1 MPTPCRGGF
10 AGRIVLRLFNK
21 CLRRSSSA
29 AGGRLRL
36 GMLLLSAVLV
46 GRAAPAEAAETYRGS
61 DPDSYE
67 CSSDYNILN
76 RFSAPTGVSAARST
90 KYSDVKFTLENNV
103 ISVKDASN
111 SKDLAYISVDENT
124 KYCAFKD
131 VHVIE
136 EKKLWR
142 KECNTKY
149 HGFRLRIIVDEQLPV
164 TPFGFPGRVPAEKQ
178 PFDKM
183 DHFIDV
189 NIYRTADGRKK
200 YLSAR
205 CTDASGTP
213 EVSYRLRYLDQIA
226 TGNKSGVS
234 ISESAP
240 WELREAG
247 GYSKYEREALKKA
260 GPGTPRPK

>member
-1 MPTPCRGGF
+1 
-10 AGRIVLRLFNK
+10 LRPFNK
-21 CLRRSSSA
+21 RLRRSSSA

-36 GMLLLSAVLV
+36 GALLLAAMLF
-46 GRAAPAEAAETYRGS
+46 GRAAPAEAAETYRGD

-67 CSSDYNILN
+67 CSSDYKILN
-76 RFSAPTGVSAARST
+76 RFSAPPGVSAARST
-90 KYSDVKFTLENNV
+90 KYSDIKFTRENNV
-103 ISVKDASN
+103 ISVKDAST
-111 SKDLAYISVDENT
+111 SKDLAYISVGENT

-149 HGFRLRIIVDEQLPV
+149 HGFRLRVIVDEQLPV
-164 TPFGFPGRVPAEKQ
+164 RPFGFPGRLPAEKQ

-183 DHFIDV
+183 DHSINV
-189 NIYRTADGRKK
+189 KLYRTADGKK
-200 YLSAR
+200 KDLAPQ
-205 CTDASGTP
+205 CMDASGTP

-226 TGNKSGVS
+226 TGNKSAVS
-234 ISESAP
+234 ISEEAP
-240 WELREAG
+240 FDVREAG

-260 GPGTPRPK
+260 GPGVPQPK

>member
-1 MPTPCRGGF
+1 
-10 AGRIVLRLFNK
+10 
-21 CLRRSSSA
+21 
-29 AGGRLRL
+29 
-36 GMLLLSAVLV
+36 V
-46 GRAAPAEAAETYRGS
+46 G
-61 DPDSYE
+61 
-67 CSSDYNILN
+67 
-76 RFSAPTGVSAARST
+76 
-90 KYSDVKFTLENNV
+90 
-103 ISVKDASN
+103 
-111 SKDLAYISVDENT
+111 ENT

-164 TPFGFPGRVPAEKQ
+164 RPFGFPGRLPAEKQ